1 MDSDN
6 NQVKELVEEKETN
19 RKAPAM
25 QLSLAALKS
34 KTNAE
39 LFEIAQSLGIS
50 GYSRK
55 RKNDL
60 VFEILRKSAESK
72 GYLFSEGILEI
83 TPEGY
88 GFLSTSDDFS
98 PSDSDFYVSP
108 SQFKRFMLSV

>member
-25 QLSLAALKS
+25 QLSLADLKS

-88 GFLSTSDDFS
+88 GFCVLLMISAPVIATFT
-98 PSDSDFYVSP
+98 FLLH
-108 SQFKRFMLSV
+108 KLNALC